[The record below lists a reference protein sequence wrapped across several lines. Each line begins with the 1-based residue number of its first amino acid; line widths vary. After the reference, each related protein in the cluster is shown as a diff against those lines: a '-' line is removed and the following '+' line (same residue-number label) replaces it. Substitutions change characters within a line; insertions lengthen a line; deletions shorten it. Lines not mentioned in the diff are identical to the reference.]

1 MKARVAPL
9 KERIDKLKSQLEL
22 KTNDESEA
30 KSKIRELT
38 GQVKLKDEE
47 VTFYKKEVKQK
58 NEEKSEVQ
66 TKL

>member
-1 MKARVAPL
+1 MKVRVAPL

-38 GQVKLKDEE
+38 GQVKLKDE
-47 VTFYKKEVKQK
+47 
-58 NEEKSEVQ
+58 
-66 TKL
+66 